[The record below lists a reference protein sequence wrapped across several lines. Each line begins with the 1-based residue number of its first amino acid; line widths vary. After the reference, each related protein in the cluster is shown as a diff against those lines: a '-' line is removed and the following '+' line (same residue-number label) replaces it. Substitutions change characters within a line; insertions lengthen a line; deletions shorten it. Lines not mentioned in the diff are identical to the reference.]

1 MTSSK
6 RKPEKPSIK
15 ELQTRIKDENY
26 IQSAILR
33 IAQILSDELA
43 EIRRDTYERK
53 RRKELSR
60 QKTKEKG

>member
-1 MTSSK
+1 MTSAK

-15 ELQTRIKDENY
+15 ELQTRIKDETY

-53 RRKELSR
+53 
-60 QKTKEKG
+60 